1 MQKSRA
7 SQMVL
12 LAWNF
17 FRVLGRCCDGKGL
30 QDFATIL
37 VLHLVPCFPCAV
49 PDSDVGPT
57 PRPMVPPCCFLPRD
71 LRHTATRLYLSIGLQ
86 PPAGPKTAANPA
98 TPATS
103 KMAPAPSS
111 GIRFCSVVVP
121 LPVCL
126 RSEHFVFLFFR
137 PPFQFT
143 THSRSI
149 CGTMFQSPG
158 TPTVF
163 FPSTSSTSTHN
174 PTQPTLAPW
183 GANLESWGGHR
194 PRRRRLRHV
203 RCFQGPGHDR
213 DNRLAESAAG
223 GESCVAP

>member
-12 LAWNF
+12 LAWIF

-37 VLHLVPCFPCAV
+37 FPCFPCAV

-143 THSRSI
+143 THSRS
-149 CGTMFQSPG
+149 QSVER

-163 FPSTSSTSTHN
+163 LLQHHQPGPLGGQRGIVGWTPDTATS
-174 PTQPTLAPW
+174 LA
-183 GANLESWGGHR
+183 
-194 PRRRRLRHV
+194 
-203 RCFQGPGHDR
+203 
-213 DNRLAESAAG
+213 
-223 GESCVAP
+223 SCSLLSRTGTRS